1 MGFAYMG
8 WRTFSVCSIFLA
20 HWTRRVGLI
29 FTLGTCDENHIYSED
44 FGIVGSSW
52 VNFINICNFLKKK
65 KYAAFLEAFWF
76 FFFFFQFYSQIL
88 NLLTGIK
95 STSMC
100 VCICTHTHT
109 SHTHTSHTHTHTLE
123 LLGLENI
130 INNVT
135 KSGCFLQ
142 VYFLLINKW

>member
-1 MGFAYMG
+1 MKDF
-8 WRTFSVCSIFLA
+8 FCLFHI
-20 HWTRRVGLI
+20 
-29 FTLGTCDENHIYSED
+29 LGTLNKEGRVDFHFGCLWWEPHIYSED

-52 VNFINICNFLKKK
+52 VNFINICSFLKKK

-76 FFFFFQFYSQIL
+76 FSVLLPNSQPSHWNKIH
-88 NLLTGIK
+88 IHV
-95 STSMC
+95 C
-100 VCICTHTHT
+100 VCICTYAHIHNTHT
-109 SHTHTSHTHTHTLE
+109 HTHTHTLE

-135 KSGCFLQ
+135 KSGCFLK